1 MMDRYDGLLRKIS
14 DEYDI
19 RQGQTENES
28 MWKAR
33 IVYSLL
39 GQMGLS
45 SLYDEYPEETVSI
58 THFKSRIETIMKTY
72 LELYP
77 NDLGSVFLADS
88 NDFAEEI
95 YDVYLKTGHFYHKNF
110 NIRCAKEC
118 SASYHGVEL
127 LRGYSPEIKH
137 TVSGL
142 GSYRKINNSDD
153 PDSVVRM
160 FQLSE
165 NDLETRWNNLITNI
179 TEWRKMQPGTDTEY
193 LRMEPPFTYSYW
205 VNRPYKNRG
214 ISIMRSG
221 MKGAQIYYLYQY
233 DGKDFFVHQLPEWQ
247 TADSAYRSLSN
258 ACLYV
263 NGVLPPVRYRIDGDT
278 IRVRQNYLLP
288 PAELNLIKLYSWPD
302 NFGNVTS
309 PFYRIMNRDV
319 FEMIKAILSLQGYQF
334 EKE

>member
-1 MMDRYDGLLRKIS
+1 MNKYGGLLKTIAAEYEIIKGIS
-14 DEYDI
+14 
-19 RQGQTENES
+19 ES
-28 MWKAR
+28 ESHWKAR
-33 IVYSLL
+33 TVFSLL

-58 THFKSRIETIMKTY
+58 IHFKTRIKEILKAY
-72 LELYP
+72 LELFQD
-77 NDLGSVFLADS
+77 DLNSVFLVDE

-110 NIRCAKEC
+110 NIRCAMEC
-118 SASYHGVEL
+118 SSAYHGIEL

-137 TVSGL
+137 KVGGL
-142 GSYRKINNSDD
+142 GNYRKTNREDD

-165 NDLETRWNNLITNI
+165 DDLETRWNNLIANI
-179 TEWRKMQPGTDTEY
+179 TEWRKTQPGTNTEY
-193 LRMEPPFTYSYW
+193 LRMEPPFTSSYW
-205 VNRPYKNRG
+205 INRPYKNKG

-221 MKGAQIYYLYQY
+221 MRGAQIYHLYQY
-233 DGKDFFVHQLPEWQ
+233 DGKDFLVHQLPDWQ
-247 TADSAYRSLSN
+247 TADSEYLNLSN

-263 NGVLPPVRYRIDGDT
+263 NGVLPPVRYHNDGDT

-302 NFGNVTS
+302 NFGNITS
-309 PFYRIMNRDV
+309 PFNRIMNRDV